1 MIIPAG
7 ANLMGSD
14 LYNHLIRY
22 FAVHLKSL
30 REVRTG
36 MVMLLRASVLTYSPR
51 MPMYYKMRHCSSF
64 MPKSGIATQQ
74 GPTISTVSLHISIDT
89 G

>member
-22 FAVHLKSL
+22 FSVHLKSL
-30 REVRTG
+30 REVRPR
-36 MVMLLRASVLTYSPR
+36 VIILPRVLTYSPESR
-51 MPMYYKMRHCSSF
+51 C
-64 MPKSGIATQQ
+64 I
-74 GPTISTVSLHISIDT
+74 T

>member
-1 MIIPAG
+1 MSHSSPEAHGSRSMYRSVLPVEGELLMIISAG

-36 MVMLLRASVLTYSPR
+36 VAILLRASVLTHSPE
-51 MPMYYKMRHCSSF
+51 S
-64 MPKSGIATQQ
+64 
-74 GPTISTVSLHISIDT
+74 
-89 G
+89 

>member
-36 MVMLLRASVLTYSPR
+36 MAMLLRASVLTYSPENR
-51 MPMYYKMRHCSSF
+51 CTTR
-64 MPKSGIATQQ
+64 
-74 GPTISTVSLHISIDT
+74 
-89 G
+89 